1 MSGVRSQGDSE
12 PPEPSSRSAPAYPLA
27 LLRTCVPRRA
37 LVTPEPWASLSPAAV
52 RPSLRLCRLSSR
64 QDSPGS
70 LSPAGSITAAHPL
83 VGQTSWLL
91 VLADSKLSFAI
102 ASFLIRNPS
111 IHTMTTVT
119 AYFLAAAAL
128 AAQEAAA
135 YSYGYCYDRY
145 GRECFRLLLADKKQV
160 STAAAAA
167 SRTAHASVSESASV
181 SASSSSSCSLA
192 DAASAGE
199 YTQLKHKQRVRVSH
213 QPDVQTEA
221 CPRL

>member
-1 MSGVRSQGDSE
+1 M
-12 PPEPSSRSAPAYPLA
+12 
-27 LLRTCVPRRA
+27 
-37 LVTPEPWASLSPAAV
+37 
-52 RPSLRLCRLSSR
+52 
-64 QDSPGS
+64 
-70 LSPAGSITAAHPL
+70 
-83 VGQTSWLL
+83 
-91 VLADSKLSFAI
+91 LADSKLSFAI

-145 GRECFRLLLADKKQV
+145 GREYFRLLLADKKQV

-167 SRTAHASVSESASV
+167 SRTARASVSESASV